1 MTQCPKIDIFLQTL
15 SVGPLATHE
24 VSQLLMNKP
33 KNRFANIYP
42 CKMTLHIYWREIVN
56 IIIIISDDESR
67 VVLEELPGQTGSDY
81 INASWIN
88 VTIDISNK
96 STLLLFL

>member
-1 MTQCPKIDIFLQTL
+1 
-15 SVGPLATHE
+15 
-24 VSQLLMNKP
+24 
-33 KNRFANIYP
+33 
-42 CKMTLHIYWREIVN
+42 MTLHIYWREIVN

-67 VVLEELPGQTGSDY
+67 VVLEELPWQTGSDY

-96 STLLLFL
+96 YYFYDYTQGYKHQNAYIAAQGI

>member
-1 MTQCPKIDIFLQTL
+1 M
-15 SVGPLATHE
+15 
-24 VSQLLMNKP
+24 
-33 KNRFANIYP
+33 
-42 CKMTLHIYWREIVN
+42 MTLHIYWREIVN

-96 STLLLFL
+96 STLYYFYDYAQGYKHQNAYIAAQGI

>member
-1 MTQCPKIDIFLQTL
+1 MTQCPKIDIFLQTF

-42 CKMTLHIYWREIVN
+42 CKMTLHILREIVN
-56 IIIIISDDESR
+56 IIIISDDESR